1 MSDLFSEYSLKKQRG
16 KPLSQG
22 LYISPE
28 TFIGAVILFAL
39 LLIFSFSWGVERG
52 KAIVYREIKEGMHSD
67 MIPSGRPENTVSA
80 VKPKAKATKAK
91 HIEEKAVS
99 PQNKEQPKPAANK
112 VQAGKYA
119 VQLIVYKSEKYAEKE
134 IAWLK
139 QNKYPFIKKEKNG
152 KIIIYAGPY
161 ADKNTAKGQMQKL
174 RARYKDCFVKLLK
187 K

>member
-39 LLIFSFSWGVERG
+39 LLIFSFSWGIERG
-52 KAIVYREIKEGMHSD
+52 KAIVYREIKEGMHND
-67 MIPSGRPENTVSA
+67 MILADRSENTVSPVT
-80 VKPKAKATKAK
+80 VKPEAK
-91 HIEEKAVS
+91 HIEEKPVL
-99 PQNKEQPKPAANK
+99 PQNKKQAKSVASK
-112 VQAGKYA
+112 VQAGRYA
-119 VQLIVYKSEKYAEKE
+119 VQLIVYKSERYAEKE
-134 IAWLK
+134 IEWLK
-139 QNKYPFIKKEKNG
+139 QNKYSFIKKEKNG
-152 KIIIYAGPY
+152 KIIVSAGPY